1 MVIVPKF
8 TPEILISA
16 PRRAPAVPN
25 RDGTL
30 ALFTQ
35 STHTVGQAT
44 TLKEVRV
51 MKVESGES
59 QQLVADV
66 RVHGA
71 VWLPDGSTSS
81 VVWLKKGDDG
91 ATLVEMVTDAA
102 TKPSASAVVK
112 LGEIAAPVDS
122 LKVKALKDGSI
133 AFLVVGLADGDGE
146 LYNPEKHRT
155 LSSIRIYDEYD
166 VRIWDT
172 YTKPQKHAIFYTT
185 LAKSDEGTWKLRT
198 PLQNALKG
206 SHLDA
211 PINIYEPDDPLAH
224 FDICEGGIVFVANPT
239 RFKDY
244 RHSRTSD
251 IYYLPLE
258 SFNEGSATGPR
269 KIAVAGDDGPGYC
282 SHPRISPDGTMIA
295 FLRAPFGRQLKV
307 SIYVHQLGNSTAAT
321 DVFATVTGKAWSLI
335 PSGLEFS
342 VDGHFPL
349 HRRRGLRPTGL
360 DLQPNASPKTLL
372 RDGSVKAYYPLAKDS
387 DGIEKVFVSSANIV
401 EPSIYQIIEA
411 DPVAGAG
418 AEPWTVSKASHLENL
433 GLSRKQVS
441 EIYFEGGA
449 GDYCVQA
456 WVVKPRD
463 FDPEKK
469 YPLSLVVHGGPQSAW
484 LDDWSNR
491 WNLALWAE
499 QGYIV
504 VAPNIT
510 GSTGFG
516 LDYMEAVHDN
526 WGGGPYDDLV
536 NCLEFVKDMPG
547 IDMDNAVAVGA
558 SYGGYMMNW
567 IQGHELGR
575 RPSSATTALTTS
587 PPPASR
593 PTTSTRTP
601 NGGGPPLVWKNHD
614 GLERY
619 NPARPDLLAHWTT
632 PMLVVH
638 SDGDYRVP
646 VTDGL
651 AAFHTLRA
659 LGTPARFVS
668 FPDENHWVL
677 KPENSLQWHRV
688 VFEWINRWSGV
699 AEKTAA
705 AATTATQL
713 EGWTAC
719 FCRGWGAGVAYAQN
733 VGPQRRRMVHGCCC
747 GRHS

>member
-35 STHTVGQAT
+35 STHTIGQEK

-51 MKVESGES
+51 MKVESGDS
-59 QQLVADV
+59 QQLVADEK
-66 RVHGA
+66 VHDA
-71 VWLPDGSTSS
+71 VWLPDHDATSS
-81 VVWLKKGDDG
+81 SSSTVIWLKKGDG
-91 ATLVEMVTDAA
+91 GVTSIEMVADA

-112 LGEIAAPVDS
+112 LDEIAAPVDN
-122 LKVKALKDGSI
+122 LKVKALKDGSV
-133 AFLVVGLADGDGE
+133 AFLVVGLADEDGE
-146 LYNPEKHRT
+146 LYDPEKHKK
-155 LSSIRIYDEYD
+155 LSSIRIHDEYD

-185 LAKSDEGTWKLRT
+185 LAKSDEGAWKLST
-198 PLQNALKG
+198 PLRNALRG

-224 FDICEGGIVFVANPT
+224 FDICEGGIVFAASPT
-239 RFKDY
+239 RVKDY

-258 SFNEGSATGPR
+258 SFTKDSATGPR
-269 KIAVAGDDGPGYC
+269 KIAVAGDGDGDGGPSYC
-282 SHPRISPDGTMIA
+282 FHPRISPDGSMIA
-295 FLRAPFGRQLKV
+295 FLRAPFGRLLKV
-307 SIYVHQLGNSTAAT
+307 SIYVHQLGANATGEAAT
-321 DVFATVTGKAWSLI
+321 DVFATVTGKPWSLV

-342 VDGHFPL
+342 TDGHFL
-349 HRRRGLRPTGL
+349 YVDAEDCARHGLYRL
-360 DLQPNASPKTLL
+360 DLQPNASPRTLL
-372 RDGSVKAYYPLAKDS
+372 RDGSVKAYYPLPAR
-387 DGIEKVFVSSANIV
+387 DGDDGGAEKVFVSSANIV

-411 DPVAGAG
+411 DPAAGAE

-456 WVVKPRD
+456 WVIKPRD

-469 YPLSLVVHGGPQSAW
+469 YPLCLVVHGGPEAAW

-491 WNLALWAE
+491 WNHALWAE

-516 LDYMEAVHDN
+516 LDYTEAVHDN

-547 IDMDNAVAVGA
+547 IDMDNAVAAGA

-575 RPSSATTALTTS
+575 RFKAIVCHDGVYDVPTS
-587 PPPASR
+587 CI
-593 PTTSTRTP
+593 TSDYVDEDAEY
-601 NGGGPPLVWKNHD
+601 GGPPLVWKNND

-619 NPARPDLLAHWTT
+619 NPARPDLLPHWTT

-638 SDGDYRVP
+638 SDRDYRVP
-646 VTDGL
+646 VTDGV

-677 KPENSLQWHRV
+677 QPENSLQWHRV

-699 AEKTAA
+699 AERTAA
-705 AATTATQL
+705 AAAAEAGSTTT
-713 EGWTAC
+713 
-719 FCRGWGAGVAYAQN
+719 
-733 VGPQRRRMVHGCCC
+733 
-747 GRHS
+747 

>member
-30 ALFTQ
+30 ALFAQ
-35 STHTVGQAT
+35 STHTVGEDK

-51 MKVESGES
+51 MKVESGDS
-59 QQLVADV
+59 QQLVADDK
-66 RVHGA
+66 VHDA
-71 VWLPDGSTSS
+71 VWLPDGSTSPS
-81 VVWLKKGDDG
+81 AVIWLKKGDG
-91 ATLVEMVTDAA
+91 GVTSIEMVADAA
-102 TKPSASAVVK
+102 KPSASAVVK
-112 LGEIAAPVDS
+112 LGEIAAPVDN
-122 LKVKALKDGSI
+122 LKLKALKDGSV
-133 AFLVVGLADGDGE
+133 AFLVVGLADEEGA
-146 LYNPEKHRT
+146 LYNPEKHKK
-155 LSSIRIYDEYD
+155 LSSIRIHDEYD

-185 LAKSDEGTWKLRT
+185 LAKSDEGAWKLSG
-198 PLQNALKG
+198 PLRNALKG

-224 FDICEGGIVFVANPT
+224 FDTCEGGIVFAASPT
-239 RFKDY
+239 RVKDY

-258 SFNEGSATGPR
+258 SFNKDSTTGPR
-269 KIAVAGDDGPGYC
+269 KIAVAGDDGGDAGPSYC
-282 SHPRISPDGTMIA
+282 FHPRISPRRQHDRLPALAVRAPAKGIN
-295 FLRAPFGRQLKV
+295 LRAPARQRQRLDVRGRSRRSGRLRHRHGQAV
-307 SIYVHQLGNSTAAT
+307 EP
-321 DVFATVTGKAWSLI
+321 D

-342 VDGHFPL
+342 TDGHFL
-349 HRRRGLRPTGL
+349 YVDAEDCARHGLYRL
-360 DLQPNASPKTLL
+360 DLQPNAEPRTLL
-372 RDGSVKAYYPLAKDS
+372 RDGAVKAYYPLQAKDG
-387 DGIEKVFVSSANIV
+387 DEGVEKVFVSSANIV

-411 DPVAGAG
+411 DPSAV

-433 GLSRKQVS
+433 GLSRKQAS

-469 YPLSLVVHGGPQSAW
+469 YPLCLVVHGGPEAAW

-491 WNLALWAE
+491 WNFALWAE

-516 LDYMEAVHDN
+516 LEYTEGNEVNLDANINCPAVHDN

-547 IDMDNAVAVGA
+547 IDMDNAVAAGA

-575 RPSSATTALTTS
+575 RFKAIVSHDGVYDVPTS
-587 PPPASR
+587 CI
-593 PTTSTRTP
+593 TSDYVDEDAEY
-601 NGGGPPLVWKNHD
+601 GGPPVIWKNND

-619 NPARPDLLAHWTT
+619 NPARPDLLPNWTT
-632 PMLVVH
+632 PMLVIH
-638 SDGDYRVP
+638 SDNDYRVP
-646 VTDGL
+646 VTDGV

-688 VFEWINRWSGV
+688 VFDWINRWSGV
-699 AEKTAA
+699 AERTAA
-705 AATTATQL
+705 VAAGTTTP
-713 EGWTAC
+713 TA
-719 FCRGWGAGVAYAQN
+719 
-733 VGPQRRRMVHGCCC
+733 
-747 GRHS
+747 

>member
-35 STHTVGQAT
+35 STHTIGEEK

-59 QQLVADV
+59 QQLVADSK
-66 RVHGA
+66 VHDA
-71 VWLPDGSTSS
+71 VWLPSSSSSSDEDDSSTTSS
-81 VVWLKKGDDG
+81 LVLWLKKGGDG
-91 ATLVEMVTDAA
+91 VTILEMADAA
-102 TKPSASAVVK
+102 KPSAPAVK
-112 LGEIAAPVDS
+112 LGEIPAPVDN

-133 AFLVVGLADGDGE
+133 ALLVVGLADADGE
-146 LYNPEKHRT
+146 LHNPEKDKK

-185 LAKSDEGTWKLRT
+185 LAKSAEGTWKLST
-198 PLQNALKG
+198 PLRNALKG

-211 PINIYEPDDPLAH
+211 PINIYQPDDPLAH
-224 FDICEGGIVFVANPT
+224 FVIGETGIVFAASPAKAKN
-239 RFKDY
+239 Y
-244 RHSRTSD
+244 RHNRTSD

-258 SFNEGSATGPR
+258 SFNKESATGPQ
-269 KIAVAGDDGPGYC
+269 KIAVTGDDGPGYC
-282 SHPRISPDGTMIA
+282 SNPRISPDDSMIA

-307 SIYVHQLGNSTAAT
+307 SIYVHQLGNSAAAT
-321 DVFATVTGKAWSLI
+321 DVFATVTGKEWNLI
-335 PSGLEFS
+335 PDGLEFS
-342 VDGHFPL
+342 TDGHFL
-349 HRRRGLRPTGL
+349 YVEADDCARHGLYRL
-360 DLQPNASPKTLL
+360 DLQPNASPRTLL
-372 RDGSVKAYYPLAKDS
+372 RDGSVKAYYPLAKDK
-387 DGIEKVFVSSANIV
+387 DGVEKVFVTSANMV
-401 EPSIYQIIEA
+401 EPSIYQILEA
-411 DPVAGAG
+411 DHPDAAAGRA

-441 EIYFEGGA
+441 EIYFEGA
-449 GDYCVQA
+449 GEHCVQA

-469 YPLSLVVHGGPQSAW
+469 YPLCLVVHGGPQSAW

-516 LDYMEAVHDN
+516 LDYTEGKSNQGAVHDN
-526 WGGGPYDDLV
+526 WGGSPYDDLV

-547 IDMDNAVAVGA
+547 IDMDNAVAAGA

-575 RPSSATTALTTS
+575 RVIQGHRLPRRRLRRPDLVPRLGPGRRRRRVGR
-587 PPPASR
+587 PPV
-593 PTTSTRTP
+593 
-601 NGGGPPLVWKNHD
+601 VWKNND

-619 NPARPDLLAHWTT
+619 NPARPELLANWTT

-638 SDGDYRVP
+638 SDNDYRVP
-646 VTDGL
+646 VTDGI

-659 LGTPARFVS
+659 LGTPARFVG
-668 FPDENHWVL
+668 FPDENHWVQ

-688 VFEWINRWSGV
+688 VFEWIGRWSGV
-699 AEKTAA
+699 AGKKSTGEASRA
-705 AATTATQL
+705 
-713 EGWTAC
+713 EVRC
-719 FCRGWGAGVAYAQN
+719 
-733 VGPQRRRMVHGCCC
+733 
-747 GRHS
+747 

>member
-35 STHTVGQAT
+35 STHTIGEAK

-59 QQLVADV
+59 QQLVADEK
-66 RVHGA
+66 VHDA
-71 VWLPDGSTSS
+71 VWLPSSSSSST
-81 VVWLKKGDDG
+81 VIWLKKGNSG
-91 ATLVEMVTDAA
+91 TTTLEMADAA
-102 TKPSASAVVK
+102 KPSAPAVE
-112 LGEIAAPVDS
+112 LGEIPAPVDN
-122 LKVKALKDGSI
+122 LKVKALKDGSV
-133 AFLVVGLADGDGE
+133 AFLVVGLADADGE
-146 LYNPEKHRT
+146 LHNPEKDKK

-185 LAKSDEGTWKLRT
+185 LAKNDEGTWKLST
-198 PLQNALKG
+198 PLKNALKG

-224 FDICEGGIVFVANPT
+224 FDISEGGIVFAANST
-239 RFKDY
+239 KVKDY
-244 RHSRTSD
+244 RHSKTSD
-251 IYYLPLE
+251 IYYLPL
-258 SFNEGSATGPR
+258 
-269 KIAVAGDDGPGYC
+269 D
-282 SHPRISPDGTMIA
+282 PDGSMIA

-307 SIYVHQLGNSTAAT
+307 SIYVHQLSHSTAAT
-321 DVFATVTGKAWSLI
+321 DVFATVTGQAWTLV
-335 PSGLEFS
+335 PGGLEFS
-342 VDGHFPL
+342 TEGHFL
-349 HRRRGLRPTGL
+349 YVEAEDCARNGLYRL
-360 DLQPNASPKTLL
+360 DLQPNASPRTLL
-372 RDGSVKAYYPLAKDS
+372 RDGSVKAYYPLAKRDGDS
-387 DGIEKVFVSSANIV
+387 VEKVFVTSANMV
-401 EPSIYQIIEA
+401 EPSIYQILEA
-411 DPVAGAG
+411 DPDGAAAGGAG
-418 AEPWTVSKASHLENL
+418 SEPWTVSKASHLENL

-441 EIYFEGGA
+441 EIYFEGA

-456 WVVKPRD
+456 WVIKPRD
-463 FDPEKK
+463 FDPEKRK

-516 LDYMEAVHDN
+516 LDYTEAVHDN
-526 WGGGPYDDLV
+526 WGGSPYDDLV

-547 IDMDNAVAVGA
+547 IDMDNAIAAGA

-575 RPSSATTALTTS
+575 RFKAIVCHDGVYDVPTS
-587 PPPASR
+587 CLASDQVDEDAEW
-593 PTTSTRTP
+593 
-601 NGGGPPLVWKNHD
+601 GGPPLVWKNND

-638 SDGDYRVP
+638 SDNDYRVP
-646 VTDGL
+646 VTDGV

-668 FPDENHWVL
+668 FPDENHWVQR
-677 KPENSLQWHRV
+677 PENSLQWHQV

-699 AEKTAA
+699 AGKV
-705 AATTATQL
+705 
-713 EGWTAC
+713 EG
-719 FCRGWGAGVAYAQN
+719 GE
-733 VGPQRRRMVHGCCC
+733 
-747 GRHS
+747 